1 MEWVGYDG
9 VGGVGL
15 VSSERQRQEAP
26 VAGCSQYQDTA
37 RVSRLTRWRALASN
51 PNSAHTKKHV
61 DQ

>member
-1 MEWVGYDG
+1 MGG

-26 VAGCSQYQDTA
+26 VAGCSPYQDTA
-37 RVSRLTRWRALASN
+37 RVSRLTRWRVAEALASN